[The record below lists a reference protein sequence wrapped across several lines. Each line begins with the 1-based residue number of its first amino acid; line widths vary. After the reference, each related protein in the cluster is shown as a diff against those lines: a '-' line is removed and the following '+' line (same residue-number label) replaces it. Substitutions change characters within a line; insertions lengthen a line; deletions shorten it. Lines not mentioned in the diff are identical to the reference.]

1 MSVHDL
7 GTMEKSWRLFKNR
20 HCKTCD
26 ELLVDGECPLGHSQQ
41 NSNTTT
47 NDVGKIKNP

>member
-7 GTMEKSWRLFKNR
+7 GTMKKSWDRFKKP

-26 ELLVDGECPLGHSQQ
+26 ELLIDGECTLGHSQ
-41 NSNTTT
+41 
-47 NDVGKIKNP
+47 